1 MKRHLITAALAVLA
15 FLCAL
20 LLAILAVWA
29 YWYVDSWGYN
39 HAPVTPGDPHD
50 AAAYVLIGMEMFIG
64 LPLGLILGP
73 IAGIVVLW
81 RRLAPLPPSP

>member
-39 HAPVTPGDPHD
+39 HAPVTPGTLTTPR
-50 AAAYVLIGMEMFIG
+50 
-64 LPLGLILGP
+64 PTC
-73 IAGIVVLW
+73 
-81 RRLAPLPPSP
+81 